1 MTLPLEIE
9 RIRPQIEE
17 KVRESGAELLE
28 LNYFRMTGRS
38 ILRLIVDK
46 DGGVTLEDCAGI
58 NRLLGA
64 YLDGME
70 DGLTGAYMLEVNSPG
85 LDRPLKTDRDF
96 TKAQGETLRVTYQD
110 EQGKTFTVTGRLN
123 AYTGQMLDMT
133 VQPKGTTLSVPQAKV
148 LKAVRDIRI

>member
-28 LNYFRMTGRS
+28 LYYFRMTGRS

-58 NRLLGA
+58 NRLLG
-64 YLDGME
+64 
-70 DGLTGAYMLEVNSPG
+70 SI
-85 LDRPLKTDRDF
+85 
-96 TKAQGETLRVTYQD
+96 
-110 EQGKTFTVTGRLN
+110 
-123 AYTGQMLDMT
+123 
-133 VQPKGTTLSVPQAKV
+133 TTRSFLS
-148 LKAVRDIRI
+148 